1 MKSTVLLAGLAA
13 TGMAM
18 PSESYQIHETRDVMR
33 AERFTKREAVTPTAS
48 MPFRIALKQNG
59 VEKGAQILN
68 DM

>member
-1 MKSTVLLAGLAA
+1 MKSAVLLAGLAA

-18 PSESYQIHETRDVMR
+18 PSESYQIHETRDVLR
-33 AERFTKREAVTPTAS
+33 AQRYAKREAVAPNAN

-59 VEKGAQILN
+59 VDKGAQILN